1 MGEPNAQAAMFSQIA
16 PRYDLLN
23 HLLSGHMDRLW
34 RRRLVRKSELRPGER
49 VLDLCTGSGD
59 VALGFARACPG
70 ARVVG
75 LDSSRGMLA
84 MAADKVAARRAA
96 GTVRLVLGDAYALPL
111 ADDSCHVVSVAFGLR
126 NLADHLAGLREMRR
140 VLRPGGRLLVLELA
154 RPGPGMVGVAH
165 GLYLKTVVPL
175 LGGLLSGSWAAYRYL
190 AESVAGFLPPESVTS
205 LLAEAGFGDARAER
219 IGAGAACLYWA
230 SSR

>member
-1 MGEPNAQAAMFSQIA
+1 MGESTAQAAMFSEIA

-23 HLLSGHMDRLW
+23 HLLSGHMDRWW
-34 RRRLVRKSELRPGER
+34 RRRLVRGSEVRPGER

-59 VALGFARACPG
+59 VALAFARACPG

-75 LDSSRGMLA
+75 LDVSRGMIDV
-84 MAADKVAARRAA
+84 AARKVAARRAA

-126 NLADHLAGLREMRR
+126 NLADRLAGLREMRR

-154 RPGPGMVGVAH
+154 PPGPGVVGRAH

-175 LGGLLSGSWAAYRYL
+175 LGGLLSGSWPAYGYL
-190 AESVAGFLPPESVTS
+190 AQSVARFLSPESVTS
-205 LLAEAGFGDARAER
+205 LLAEAGFAGVRSER
-219 IGAGAACLYWA
+219 LAAGAVYLYWA
-230 SSR
+230 SSP